1 MHGTFK
7 NTAIPLLA
15 ILLCPLL
22 GKAQTK
28 PFQHMDVSF
37 TAGSMG
43 VGLDVATPLCD
54 FMQIRTGFTYMPKL
68 TLNSDFRVETG
79 DGSPVSESGIQKI
92 SDMMDKTLHLK
103 VDESVAMDMK
113 PHFAQFK
120 LMLDFLP
127 FRNNKHWKF
136 TAGFFVGGSRIGD
149 AVNAIEDA
157 PTLLG
162 VTSYNYFYVQS
173 CRQESI
179 FEGIEMGGVQLP
191 DVELDKHYLEK
202 GMLGIPLGT
211 FHDGKKAMLVPDEY
225 GSVRAQMRVNRFRPY
240 LGCGYSTALS
250 KDHSWHFSVEA
261 GVMFWG
267 GKPKVY
273 VDNVY
278 KIDVD
283 AIDIDDY
290 RYDIVRPN
298 EDGSDFVVDEPLDHV
313 DLVGDLEGINGK
325 VGDMVRLVSRFK
337 CYPNLSISLAYR
349 IPFSSGSSRR

>member
-1 MHGTFK
+1 
-7 NTAIPLLA
+7 
-15 ILLCPLL
+15 
-22 GKAQTK
+22 
-28 PFQHMDVSF
+28 
-37 TAGSMG
+37 
-43 VGLDVATPLCD
+43 
-54 FMQIRTGFTYMPKL
+54 
-68 TLNSDFRVETG
+68 
-79 DGSPVSESGIQKI
+79 
-92 SDMMDKTLHLK
+92 
-103 VDESVAMDMK
+103 
-113 PHFAQFK
+113 
-120 LMLDFLP
+120 
-127 FRNNKHWKF
+127 
-136 TAGFFVGGSRIGD
+136 
-149 AVNAIEDA
+149 
-157 PTLLG
+157 
-162 VTSYNYFYVQS
+162 
-173 CRQESI
+173 
-179 FEGIEMGGVQLP
+179 MGGIQLP

-283 AIDIDDY
+283 AIDINDY
-290 RYDIVRPN
+290 NYDIVHPN
-298 EDGSDFVVDEPLDHV
+298 EDVSDFVVDEPLDHV